1 MDHLPWDTIVDA
13 VRPHIV
19 RIATPRANGTGF
31 LFFNSK
37 RGGFAAVATA
47 GHVISA
53 AHVWEE
59 PIRLQH
65 HASRASILT
74 RAADRAVLLNTEND
88 VAAILFNLDELP
100 LPDEPLPL
108 TQKDLHVKVGV
119 EIGWLGF
126 PSISTDLCFFSGRV
140 STHIA
145 RTERYLVDGV
155 AIHGVSGGPAF
166 HATKHRVSLM
176 GVVSAYVPNLSA
188 GEPLPG
194 LAIVTDVTE
203 FHQMIAAFKS
213 LDEAQAEQTPP
224 SDVRP
229 ARVTDPAPA
238 SGIDPK

>member
-1 MDHLPWDTIVDA
+1 MEQLTWDSIVER

-19 RIATPRANGTGF
+19 RIATPRANATGF

-47 GHVISA
+47 GHAISA

-65 HASRASILT
+65 HASGQSVLT
-74 RAADRAVLLNTEND
+74 RPADRAVLVNTQND
-88 VAAILFNLDELP
+88 VAAILFNLGDLP
-100 LPDEPLPL
+100 LPETPLPL
-108 TQKDLHVKVGV
+108 TQKDVLVKVGV

-140 STHIA
+140 STHID
-145 RTERYLVDGV
+145 RTQRYLVDGV

-166 HATKHRVSLM
+166 NASGNGVTLM
-176 GVVSAYVPNLSA
+176 GVVSAYVPNRAA

-203 FHQMIAAFKS
+203 FHQMIAAFRS
-213 LDEAQAEQTPP
+213 LDDAQAEQTPP
-224 SDVRP
+224 S
-229 ARVTDPAPA
+229 ALQHGRVPPPEA
-238 SGIDPK
+238 SSV

>member
-1 MDHLPWDTIVDA
+1 MEPLAWDTIVER

-19 RIATPRANGTGF
+19 RIATPRANATGF
-31 LFFNSK
+31 LFFNSR

-47 GHVISA
+47 GHAISA

-65 HASRASILT
+65 HESGRSILT
-74 RAADRAVLLNTEND
+74 RPADRAVLVNPEND
-88 VAAILFNLDELP
+88 VAAILFNLGDLP
-100 LPDEPLPL
+100 LPDIPLPL
-108 TQKDLHVKVGV
+108 TPKDVLVKVGV

-140 STHIA
+140 STHID
-145 RTERYLVDGV
+145 RTQRYLVDGV

-166 HATKHRVSLM
+166 NASADGVNLM
-176 GVVSAYVPNLSA
+176 GVVSAYVPNRSA

-203 FHQMIAAFKS
+203 FHQMLAAFRS

-224 SDVRP
+224 S
-229 ARVTDPAPA
+229 ALQHGRVPPPEA
-238 SGIDPK
+238 SSV

>member
-1 MDHLPWDTIVDA
+1 VNHLACDEIVET

-31 LFFNSK
+31 LFFNSM

-65 HASRASILT
+65 HASGASILT

-88 VAAILFNLDELP
+88 VAAILFNLGELP
-100 LPDEPLPL
+100 LPDAPVPFIH
-108 TQKDLHVKVGV
+108 KDVLVKVGV

-166 HATKHRVSLM
+166 NATADGVSMM

-224 SDVRP
+224 MAVRP
-229 ARVTDPAPA
+229 ARATDPAPA
-238 SGIDPK
+238 SGTDPK

>member
-1 MDHLPWDTIVDA
+1 M
-13 VRPHIV
+13 

-31 LFFNSK
+31 LFFNSR

-65 HASRASILT
+65 HASGASILT

-88 VAAILFNLDELP
+88 VAAILCNLGELP
-100 LPDEPLPL
+100 LPDAPLPL
-108 TQKDLHVKVGV
+108 TQRDVLVKVGV

-155 AIHGVSGGPAF
+155 AIHGVGGGPAF
-166 HATKHRVSLM
+166 NATSDGVSLM

-213 LDEAQAEQTPP
+213 LDQAQAEQTPP
-224 SDVRP
+224 SVVRP
-229 ARVTDPAPA
+229 IRATDPSPA
-238 SGIDPK
+238 GGVE